1 MIRKISE
8 SESLS
13 RINTCKL
20 NCFMCDACWAADTP
34 YCSTGPSAHEWLR
47 PSIISLRNFQTSATW
62 WWWCSGRRKRRVAV
76 ISSPRAVWF
85 SFCVCSILSPFLS
98 RAVFWLP
105 LDLFFLFFP
114 FYLSFSISWSYKR
127 WASSERSQKRK
138 NKLTM
143 STQSVR
149 FRGINWPRSLLSGV
163 ITMLHVNYKD
173 ALKEKKKT
181 KNRAMEWKERTW
193 TGAILCSL
201 LFSYSLNVT
210 IHDRR

>member
-1 MIRKISE
+1 MRAGRQTRHIAAPAHQHTNGWGRLSFLCEIFRQVPLDDDDVRGGE
-8 SESLS
+8 SAASLLFHH
-13 RINTCKL
+13 RAL
-20 NCFMCDACWAADTP
+20 FDF
-34 YCSTGPSAHEWLR
+34 R
-47 PSIISLRNFQTSATW
+47 FVFVQFSL
-62 WWWCSGRRKRRVAV
+62 
-76 ISSPRAVWF
+76 P
-85 SFCVCSILSPFLS
+85 FCREQFFDFLS
-98 RAVFWLP
+98 I
-105 LDLFFLFFP
+105 FFFFFFP